1 MRIDQSGLAMQS
13 AWSTQS
19 TQHFSGTYQT
29 DASALGTGTSG
40 AAAGSALDGGAGSS
54 HVQISDQGRKA
65 AASDGTS
72 ATDAN
77 SQIGAQMDAF
87 KGLMEKMLGVSIS
100 SMNFDGDVS
109 ESESSG
115 ASVNAVAGRNGYAA
129 QATTY
134 ASSSYQLAAQGT
146 LTTADGR
153 TFEFSA
159 ALSLSVSLQTTAGI
173 SNSYGNTYDNGA
185 DASSSSLPQSTDSG
199 AWQNTQAANSQAAS
213 PDYSKAKVTHS
224 DLDVL
229 QSLLQNDS
237 DQNKAAVKSHHGPF
251 TALFDDPLLQQ
262 LSVWL
267 KGYSGGASAQSST
280 SSSAAAPATAAASPS
295 DAASDAQKDSTAPN
309 AVSSRYMKL
318 DDNQGGARTLN
329 VAI

>member
-1 MRIDQSGLAMQS
+1 M
-13 AWSTQS
+13 
-19 TQHFSGTYQT
+19 
-29 DASALGTGTSG
+29 
-40 AAAGSALDGGAGSS
+40 
-54 HVQISDQGRKA
+54 
-65 AASDGTS
+65 
-72 ATDAN
+72 
-77 SQIGAQMDAF
+77 
-87 KGLMEKMLGVSIS
+87 
-100 SMNFDGDVS
+100 
-109 ESESSG
+109 
-115 ASVNAVAGRNGYAA
+115 
-129 QATTY
+129 
-134 ASSSYQLAAQGT
+134 
-146 LTTADGR
+146 TTADGR

-295 DAASDAQKDSTAPN
+295 DAASDAQKKDSTAPN